1 MQTNQPVGFWGSPWF
16 GKRPRTHETHETH
29 ESDDEE
35 AVFWEEHRKTWRR
48 LGTSMNQ
55 PWRPQW
61 TYASS
66 DEGFSVRSKFC
77 SCIYRSF
84 LRHWECNVYLRSI
97 RIYTYY
103 TKKQYKPSRCQ
114 NRLHLAM
121 ADFMIF
127 GGFKT
132 HASLFEHRRPP
143 GPLLI
148 NQHYCSSTGGK
159 AHSEGWMMTWSCHFG
174 QSPRKIDF
182 LIGTTKLQFSEDD
195 KHQDKHQDR
204 PYTVYTMYT
213 VYTLCIP
220 PCGNSSLGHLQA
232 PALCMAHHTWHPVG
246 ESGAARFGS
255 TSTMDQ

>member
-1 MQTNQPVGFWGSPWF
+1 MHHRTKVSQSEANSVPVFIARFS
-16 GKRPRTHETHETH
+16 
-29 ESDDEE
+29 
-35 AVFWEEHRKTWRR
+35 
-48 LGTSMNQ
+48 GTENV
-55 PWRPQW
+55 
-61 TYASS
+61 TY
-66 DEGFSVRSKFC
+66 
-77 SCIYRSF
+77 IYV
-84 LRHWECNVYLRSI
+84 VYVSI
-97 RIYTYY
+97 RT
-103 TKKQYKPSRCQ
+103 TQKKQYKPSRCQ

-195 KHQDKHQDR
+195 KHQDR